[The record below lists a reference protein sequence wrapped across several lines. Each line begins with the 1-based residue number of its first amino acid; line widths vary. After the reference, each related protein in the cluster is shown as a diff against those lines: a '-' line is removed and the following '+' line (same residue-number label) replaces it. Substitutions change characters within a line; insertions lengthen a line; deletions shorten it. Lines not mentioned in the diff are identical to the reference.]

1 MNYLQQAFGKIEN
14 RQDICPLSRHWQG
27 TLIDPLQDFFSR
39 PRKDLRGQIID
50 TGFALGASLHP
61 SYQEDEVENLELLKQ
76 ILEAIH
82 SGSLIVDDIQD
93 NSQVRRGDTT
103 LHRKYGIP
111 VALNA
116 GNWLYFFA
124 YSLVERLKVAA
135 DRKLLIYSSLN
146 ETFYGAHFGQALD
159 VGICIDQVQR
169 KDQALICRN
178 SLELK
183 SGLLMGLALKLGAL
197 LTPTTDEQLQIIY
210 SFGIEFGASLQRF
223 DDIGNLNTQCPT
235 PKHLEDL
242 QLKRPSW
249 VWQYLAEMGTEEEYL
264 QFVESLHDLPNV
276 SALEEFLQRSQLKQR
291 CHQEA
296 QSRLFACIQNLKV
309 KLNLADDNTVL
320 QKIIFIGDQL
330 TYAYR

>member
-1 MNYLQQAFGKIEN
+1 MNYLQQALGKIET
-14 RQDICPLSRHWQG
+14 RQDNCPLSRHWQG

-50 TGFALGASLHP
+50 TGFALGALLHP
-61 SYQEDEVENLELLKQ
+61 GYQDDESENLELLKQ

-124 YSLVERLKVAA
+124 YSLVERLKVTPEK
-135 DRKLLIYSSLN
+135 KLLIYSALN

-159 VGICIDQVQR
+159 VGIRIDQIQR
-169 KDQALICRN
+169 EDQALICQN
-178 SLELK
+178 SLEMK

-197 LTPTTDEQLQIIY
+197 LTPTTEEQNKIIY

-242 QLKRPSW
+242 QLRRPSW
-249 VWQYLAEMGTEEEYL
+249 IWQYLAELGSEEEYL
-264 QFVESLHDLPNV
+264 QFVESLYDLPDV
-276 SALEEFLQRSQLKQR
+276 TALEAFLNSSQLKTR
-291 CHQEA
+291 CYEEA
-296 QSRLFACIQNLKV
+296 KLRLGVCIQNLKI